1 MPKTVPLGGFLA
13 GHGGVPGVGFSRR
26 DSSKQAQGRSH
37 GEGAGQGPAF
47 GEKHGDG
54 GRRPVDRP
62 RHPRAGGAQPGRA
75 RGGRGL
81 RPPGRR
87 SGLGDP
93 PCRRPRAGRLHDA
106 RHGRHRARQ
115 AAARAAGLRA
125 RADGDGDG
133 ARRSQGALCRGRR
146 ARVPG
151 ALPQPAHAAPAAAR
165 AGRPPAAARAHGR
178 GRDARGARAREGDP
192 PQARAGGG
200 VPRRGDRLPPD
211 PHVALFTAD
220 RQRARPRARR
230 GRDGRAG
237 RAAARHR
244 QDRHPRPD
252 PAQAR
257 QARRARMGRDAAP
270 SGHRARDSE
279 GQRVEVRAHGRA
291 DRARPPREIRR
302 LGLSQRP
309 GRRPHPSLRAHRR
322 RGGRL
327 RRAHLGA
334 PLQEGLVERAGP
346 GIRREPGRPAFR
358 PAPGRSLLWHEE
370 GSAADPERMARPP
383 ATALTPDWRGAL
395 VRLRARFA
403 ARPDTEHEQAIVRL
417 AIGTLIGLYLLPGA
431 IAHQQPIAFVM
442 FGYLVTA
449 ALLFIHILAAPSG
462 SPTRRVIGALADIG
476 TLTACMAFLG
486 ERAAPLFLVYIWV
499 TLANGFRFGQRYL
512 LLSLG
517 LSVAGFLLVIWQ
529 NEYWRE
535 HRVFGYGLLLGLIL
549 LSLYVRSLVTKL
561 FDALARAEAAN
572 LAKRRFISVVSHEM
586 RTPLNA
592 IIGMAD
598 LMRDTSLSR
607 EQADMLQTLRSS
619 SRVMLGLVDDV
630 LDFSKIEAGKLVL
643 EKADFDLH
651 ALVNSTSRILSAQA
665 AARGLDFVVS
675 IMPEVPPALRG
686 DPTQLRQILINQ
698 AGKAVKFTEHGS
710 VTVHVSAQA
719 ESETDVRL
727 KFSIRDTGIGIPPEA
742 QAKIFESFT
751 QADQSTTRRF
761 GGTGLGTTIA
771 KQLVGLM
778 GGKIGLESSVGLG
791 TTFWVE
797 IDLEKQPE
805 RTGIATGELADA
817 RILLVGLP
825 PAQREAFAQA
835 LSGWGAG
842 AFTVENVDE
851 AASWL
856 TAEISR
862 AKPYHSAIIFGGG
875 GHLKDA
881 QRFRRTA
888 PTPPPPAILAA
899 PREAAVQ
906 RFEALSA
913 GFAAVLELPFDK
925 RQLFNVL
932 HSVSAGEPIHEGVV
946 HLRDY
951 AQRGRAGARKLR
963 VLVAD
968 DNPTNREVLGKIL
981 ERAGHAVTLV
991 DNGEHV
997 LDTIERERNDL
1008 VILDRNMPGMS
1019 GPETLRALRL
1029 LTRGSERL
1037 PVIMLSA
1044 DVTPEAKREALEAG
1058 ADAYLS
1064 KPIEALRLLDEI
1076 RALAGVKPE
1085 PARRPQPAAHA
1096 PAAAPNVPAVVNP
1109 ETLAHLEQLGS
1120 SPAFLERLIGV
1131 FLTDFSSI
1139 LGRVERALAARN
1151 FGEFRSLLHAI
1162 KGSSASMGTDRL
1174 TQLCDSLG
1182 GLSDAELRLQAPGTV
1197 RALNEEFLAV
1207 RDALQRHLQE
1217 RQRSAS

>member
-1 MPKTVPLGGFLA
+1 LSLGSR
-13 GHGGVPGVGFSRR
+13 GVLGW
-26 DSSKQAQGRSH
+26 
-37 GEGAGQGPAF
+37 
-47 GEKHGDG
+47 
-54 GRRPVDRP
+54 
-62 RHPRAGGAQPGRA
+62 
-75 RGGRGL
+75 L
-81 RPPGRR
+81 R
-87 SGLGDP
+87 
-93 PCRRPRAGRLHDA
+93 GRL
-106 RHGRHRARQ
+106 
-115 AAARAAGLRA
+115 
-125 RADGDGDG
+125 
-133 ARRSQGALCRGRR
+133 
-146 ARVPG
+146 
-151 ALPQPAHAAPAAAR
+151 
-165 AGRPPAAARAHGR
+165 
-178 GRDARGARAREGDP
+178 
-192 PQARAGGG
+192 
-200 VPRRGDRLPPD
+200 
-211 PHVALFTAD
+211 
-220 RQRARPRARR
+220 
-230 GRDGRAG
+230 
-237 RAAARHR
+237 
-244 QDRHPRPD
+244 
-252 PAQAR
+252 
-257 QARRARMGRDAAP
+257 
-270 SGHRARDSE
+270 
-279 GQRVEVRAHGRA
+279 
-291 DRARPPREIRR
+291 
-302 LGLSQRP
+302 
-309 GRRPHPSLRAHRR
+309 
-322 RGGRL
+322 
-327 RRAHLGA
+327 
-334 PLQEGLVERAGP
+334 
-346 GIRREPGRPAFR
+346 
-358 PAPGRSLLWHEE
+358 
-370 GSAADPERMARPP
+370 
-383 ATALTPDWRGAL
+383 
-395 VRLRARFA
+395 A
-403 ARPDTEHEQAIVRL
+403 ARPDSEHEQALVRL

-431 IAHQQPIAFVM
+431 IAHQQPIIFVM
-442 FGYLVTA
+442 AGYLLVA
-449 ALLFIHILAAPSG
+449 ALLFIHILAAPGESLA
-462 SPTRRVIGALADIG
+462 RRVIGALADIA
-476 TLTACMAFLG
+476 TLTLCMAFLG

-512 LLSLG
+512 LLSLA
-517 LSVAGFLLVIWQ
+517 LSVAGFLVVLWQ
-529 NEYWRE
+529 NDYWSE
-535 HRVFGYGLLLGLIL
+535 HRAFGYGLLLGLTL

-686 DPTQLRQILINQ
+686 DPHHLRQILINL
-698 AGKAVKFTEHGS
+698 AGNAVKFTERGS

-719 ESETDVRL
+719 ETEASVRL

-771 KQLVGLM
+771 KQLVTLM
-778 GGKIGLESSVGLG
+778 GGTIGLESSVGLG

-797 IDLEKQPE
+797 IDLEKQRE
-805 RTGIATGELADA
+805 RPSVGTGELADA

-825 PAQREAFAQA
+825 PAQQEAFVQA

-842 AFTVENVDE
+842 AFAVASVEE

-862 AKPYHSAIIFGGG
+862 AKPYHSAIVFADG
-875 GHLKDA
+875 GHLKA
-881 QRFRRTA
+881 AERFRRAA
-888 PTPPPPAILAA
+888 PNPAPPAILAV

-913 GFAAVLELPFDK
+913 GYAAVLELPFDK

-932 HSVSAGEPIHEGVV
+932 HSVSAGEPVHEGVV

-951 AQRGRAGARKLR
+951 AQRGAGARKLR
-963 VLVAD
+963 LLVAD

-981 ERAGHAVTLV
+981 ERAGHVVTLV
-991 DNGEHV
+991 DNGEKV
-997 LDTIERERNDL
+997 LDAIERERSDL

-1029 LTRGSERL
+1029 LTRGAERL

-1058 ADAYLS
+1058 ADAYLG
-1064 KPIEALRLLDEI
+1064 KPFEALRLLDEI
-1076 RALAGVKPE
+1076 RGLAAAKPE
-1085 PARRPQPAAHA
+1085 SARRPQPLAHP
-1096 PAAAPNVPAVVNP
+1096 PAAAPAVLEVVNP

-1120 SPAFLERLIGV
+1120 SPAFLERLVGV
-1131 FLTDFSSI
+1131 FTADCSAI
-1139 LGRVERALAARN
+1139 LGRVEQALAARN
-1151 FGEFRSLLHAI
+1151 FGEFRSLLHAM

-1174 TQLCDSLG
+1174 TQLCGNLG
-1182 GLSDAELRLQAPGTV
+1182 RLSDSECRLQTPGMV
-1197 RALNEEFLAV
+1197 RALNEEYAAV
-1207 RDALQRHLQE
+1207 RDALQRHL
-1217 RQRSAS
+1217 RDSRRSAS